1 MVAPTDATVLIT
13 GESGTGKELIARSIH
28 ENSPRVKH
36 PFVAV
41 NCAALN
47 ENIIESELLDMRREL
62 SQGQFRKREGN
73 LSLQIR
79 GRSFWMR

>member
-1 MVAPTDATVLIT
+1 MGIYSQHGLGKIISLLKMVAPTDATVLIT

-47 ENIIESELLDMRREL
+47 ENIIESE
-62 SQGQFRKREGN
+62 
-73 LSLQIR
+73 
-79 GRSFWMR
+79 FWT